1 MRIKY
6 IFYICSLKHYI
17 KFTLIYNIS
26 DKAVQCV
33 FLQLTLFL
41 TIIHSI
47 M

>member
-17 KFTLIYNIS
+17 KFTLMYNIS

-33 FLQLTLFL
+33 FFTVNIVFDDN
-41 TIIHSI
+41 T
-47 M
+47 